1 MYFFIRSVAVWLWFS
16 LSLSPSLYPSLPPFL
31 SLSLCLPPSNPL
43 SLWLTQGSKKCHGGD
58 IKHLLDMNWLTSDKE
73 KSQKRIP
80 KNFHF
85 LGRKN
90 DKIFWN
96 CFGSNLK
103 GRDRC
108 SKNGWTTSG
117 KRATKWYQISL
128 KAKPIRYMIKLLTK
142 WHHFNE
148 WVIVPWNYLI
158 AKLEVNISSI
168 LT

>member
-1 MYFFIRSVAVWLWFS
+1 MVLSLSPSLSPS
-16 LSLSPSLYPSLPPFL
+16 LSLSPSPSLSPSLHPFL
-31 SLSLCLPPSNPL
+31 SLSLPL
-43 SLWLTQGSKKCHGGD
+43 SLSDSHKEAKKCHGGD